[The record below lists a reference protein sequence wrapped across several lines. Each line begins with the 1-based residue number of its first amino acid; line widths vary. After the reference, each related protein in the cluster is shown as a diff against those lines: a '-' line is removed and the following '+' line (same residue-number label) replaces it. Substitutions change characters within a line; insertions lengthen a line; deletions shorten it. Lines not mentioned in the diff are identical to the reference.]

1 MPTNHSAQLFRR
13 GLRDG
18 APFNLASIP
27 FSLLFGVVAVEA
39 GFDLAQV
46 MGMSFIVIA
55 GASSLTAIQLL
66 GDNAPAAMAVLAGA
80 AVNLRMAMYSASLAP
95 HISAGP
101 LSWRMGAAYFLVDH
115 VYAMALADYE
125 THQRTMREK
134 FAYFFGL
141 ALVVCPFW
149 YVFCYLGAVLG
160 SAIPEEWPLDFAGA
174 IMFTALAA
182 PMIRGRPAVIAAA
195 VAVGAA
201 LLSSGLP
208 YSLHLVVGALAGM
221 SAGAWAEIRGE
232 RRHA

>member
-1 MPTNHSAQLFRR
+1 MSTDHSARLFQR

-27 FSLLFGVVAVEA
+27 FSLFFGVVAVEA

-66 GDNAPAAMAVLAGA
+66 GDQAPAAMAVLAGA

-95 HISAGP
+95 HLSGGP
-101 LSWRMGAAYFLVDH
+101 LSWRMAAAYFLVDH
-115 VYAMALADYE
+115 AYALSLNDYQ

-141 ALVVCPFW
+141 VLAVCPFW
-149 YVFCYLGAVLG
+149 YLFCYLGAVLG

-174 IMFTALAA
+174 IMFTALVS
-182 PMIRGRPAVIAAA
+182 PMIRGRPALIAAA
-195 VAVGAA
+195 VAVGVA
-201 LLSSGLP
+201 LLSAGLP
-208 YSLHLVVGALAGM
+208 YSLHLVFGALAGM
-221 SAGAWAEIRGE
+221 GAGAWAEIRRE